1 MSVNITGL
9 QSASS
14 PYAIAPVTVSPY
26 DTNSLAQNLLTD
38 PNGPL
43 ANLNLTSQQQTQI
56 QQLLSQNPGSAS
68 QTPTQIF
75 KQLENI
81 LTPQQQE
88 QLKTNLE
95 TSSAQHH
102 HHHHQSSSSTAS
114 ASEPSTT
121 AAYTVTGSVPAD
133 SAAASNFETNA

>member
-9 QSASS
+9 QSATS
-14 PYAIAPVTVSPY
+14 PYAITAVTVSPY

-56 QQLLSQNPGSAS
+56 QQLLSQNSAS
-68 QTPTQIF
+68 ATQTPTQIF

-95 TSSAQHH
+95 TSSAHH
-102 HHHHQSSSSTAS
+102 HHHRSSSSTAS